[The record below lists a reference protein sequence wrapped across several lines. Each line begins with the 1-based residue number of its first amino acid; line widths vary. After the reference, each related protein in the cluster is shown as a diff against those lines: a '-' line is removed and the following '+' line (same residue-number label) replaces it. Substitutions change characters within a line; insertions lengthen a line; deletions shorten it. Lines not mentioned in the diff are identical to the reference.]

1 MPYSLFISDLHLC
14 ENRPDT
20 TRLFQHFVK
29 HSAPHAEALY
39 ILGDLF
45 EYWAGD
51 DDLSTAFH
59 LEVTRALQML
69 SNQGTR
75 VHIMHGNRDFLMND
89 ELAKACNATLLA
101 DPTLLDLYGTP
112 TLLTHGDVLCT
123 DDTDYQNFRRLVRD
137 TTWQQQ
143 FLALPLAQ
151 RKAQIEQL
159 REKSTREKQ
168 QKSMSIMDV
177 NLQSVHE
184 LLRAHHY
191 PRIIHG
197 HTHRPAHHLHH
208 IDDHTC
214 DRWVLGDWDKHAN
227 ALRCD
232 ARGVTWETIPINNGA
247 LRTKPARVNAAAAIK
262 IIK

>member
-1 MPYSLFISDLHLC
+1 MPHSLFISDLHLC

-20 TRLFQHFVK
+20 TLLFHDFVQ

-51 DDLSTAFH
+51 DDLNTAFH
-59 LEVTRALQML
+59 LEVTRALQTL
-69 SNQGTR
+69 SQQGTR
-75 VHIMHGNRDFLMND
+75 VYIMHGNRDFLMHAG
-89 ELAKACNATLLA
+89 LAKACGASLLP

-112 TLLTHGDVLCT
+112 TLLTHGDALCT
-123 DDTDYQNFRRLVRD
+123 DDTDYQNFRRMVRD

-143 FLALPLAQ
+143 FLALPLAN

-159 REKSTREKQ
+159 REKSTQEKQ

-177 NLQSVHE
+177 NLQAIHE
-184 LLRAHHY
+184 LLQAHHY
-191 PRIIHG
+191 PTIIHG
-197 HTHRPAHHLHH
+197 HTHRPAHHRHH
-208 IDDHTC
+208 IDGHTC
-214 DRWVLGDWDKHAN
+214 DRWVLGDWDNCTN

-232 ARGVTWETIPINNGA
+232 ANGITWETA
-247 LRTKPARVNAAAAIK
+247 KA
-262 IIK
+262 